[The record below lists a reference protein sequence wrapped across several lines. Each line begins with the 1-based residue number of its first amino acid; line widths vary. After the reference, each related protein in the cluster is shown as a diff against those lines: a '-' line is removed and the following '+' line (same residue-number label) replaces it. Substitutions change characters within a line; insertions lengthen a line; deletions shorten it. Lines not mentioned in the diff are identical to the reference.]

1 MNVEVI
7 GLLAAILT
15 TSSFVPQLRKI
26 WRDKTVEGLSLGM
39 YLVML
44 AGVILW
50 LVYGI
55 MIQSLSI
62 IVANIVTALLL
73 LLILYFRA
81 KYK

>member
-1 MNVEVI
+1 MNVEFI

-15 TSSFVPQLRKI
+15 TSSFVPQLQKI
-26 WRDKTVEGLSLGM
+26 WRDKNVQGLSLGM

-50 LVYGI
+50 LVYGV

-62 IVANIVTALLL
+62 IVANIITALLL

>member
-1 MNVEVI
+1 MNVELI

-26 WRDKTVEGLSLGM
+26 WRHKTVEGLSLSM

-50 LVYGI
+50 LIYGI

>member
-1 MNVEVI
+1 MNVELI

-26 WRDKTVEGLSLGM
+26 RRDKTVEGLSLGM

-50 LVYGI
+50 LIYGI

>member
-1 MNVEVI
+1 MNVEFI

-15 TSSFVPQLRKI
+15 TSSFVPQLQKI
-26 WRDKTVEGLSLGM
+26 WRDKNVEGLSLGM

-50 LVYGI
+50 LVYGV

-62 IVANIVTALLL
+62 IVANIITALLL